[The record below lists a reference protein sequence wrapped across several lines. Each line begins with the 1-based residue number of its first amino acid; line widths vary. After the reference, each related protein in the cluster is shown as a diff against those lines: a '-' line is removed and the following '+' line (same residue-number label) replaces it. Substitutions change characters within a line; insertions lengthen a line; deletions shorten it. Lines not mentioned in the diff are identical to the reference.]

1 MLPIV
6 SSTEQLVIGQKKG
19 EGKLVLVME
28 SVFTMGNE
36 HRCGICGDG
45 SCCRRGGPAAGES
58 I

>member
-1 MLPIV
+1 M
-6 SSTEQLVIGQKKG
+6 GQKKG
-19 EGKLVLVME
+19 EGKLVLVHAME

-45 SCCRRGGPAAGES
+45 SCCGHDGHAALR